1 MPAYKDAKKNTWY
14 VKFQYKN
21 WANEQKWVTK
31 RGFSTKRE
39 ALQWERAFLLQKKGN
54 LDMGFSD
61 FVAVYRSDRKPRIKE
76 STFAMKDNIIETKLI
91 PFFGKK
97 PLREITTNDIMLWQ
111 NMLLEYK
118 DPVTGKPYS
127 KSYLKTIHNQL
138 SAIFNHAVRF
148 YKLKE
153 NPAAIV
159 GNMGSEKGIQMKYWT
174 QKEYQ
179 RFAEFMMDDPKGYYC
194 FQILYW
200 CGLREGE
207 MLALTPRDFDFENNT
222 ISVTKTYHRRNGQD
236 VITEPKTPKSNR
248 IVTMPDFLA
257 EEMKEY
263 LGMIYDLQEDVRLFP
278 ISKSYLHNRMTKGC
292 EVQGLPRIRIH
303 DLRHSHVS
311 LLIDMGY
318 GAVAIAERMGHE
330 SIDITYRYAH
340 LFPTVQ
346 KDMAIK
352 LNELQEVDQNVSEG
366 S

>member
-1 MPAYKDAKKNTWY
+1 MPAYKDTKKNTWY
-14 VKFQYKN
+14 AKFQYRN
-21 WANEQKWVTK
+21 RANEQKWMTK
-31 RGFSTKRE
+31 RGFATKRD
-39 ALQWERAFLLQKKGN
+39 ALQWEREFLLRQKDD

-61 FVAVYRSDRKPRIKE
+61 FVEVYRSDRKPRIKE
-76 STFAMKDNIIETKLI
+76 STFGTKDNIIDTKLI

-97 PLREITTNDIMLWQ
+97 PLREITTNDVMQWQ
-111 NMLLEYK
+111 NALLKYE

-159 GNMGSEKGIQMKYWT
+159 GNMGSEKEIQMQYWT
-174 QKEYQ
+174 KEQYL

-194 FQILYW
+194 FQMLYW

-207 MLALTPRDFDFENNT
+207 MMALTAEDFDFEKNT
-222 ISVTKTYHRRNGQD
+222 VAVSKTFHRHKGRD

-248 IVTMPDFLA
+248 IITMPDFLA
-257 EEMKEY
+257 EEMKDY
-263 LGMIYDLQEDVRLFP
+263 FRMIYDLRQGDRIFP
-278 ISKSYLHNRMTKGC
+278 VSKSYLYQRMTKGC
-292 EVQGLPRIRIH
+292 EVQGLPRIRVH

-311 LLIDMGY
+311 LLVDMGY
-318 GAVAIAERMGHE
+318 SAVAIAERMGHE

-346 KDMAIK
+346 KEMAK
-352 LNELQEVDQNVSEG
+352 ELNRLMEVDG
-366 S
+366 